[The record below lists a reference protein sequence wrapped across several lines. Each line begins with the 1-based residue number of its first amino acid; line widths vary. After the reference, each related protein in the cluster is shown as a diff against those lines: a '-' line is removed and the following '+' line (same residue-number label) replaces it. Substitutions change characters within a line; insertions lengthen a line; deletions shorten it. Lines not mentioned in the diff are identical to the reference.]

1 MWLDF
6 FYAQSIDAALQD
18 PMPSLVAGVSIPAN
32 TNIPPTFELPPTDNT
47 NTLSGK
53 KLGIL

>member
-6 FYAQSIDAALQD
+6 FNAQSVDAALQD
-18 PMPSLVAGVSIPAN
+18 PMPSLVAGVSIPVN